1 MSQVELLEAVILKL
15 EGLQRFESLLRSH
28 IPAKYLSGNYL
39 EADLK
44 ELKQKLSE
52 VELATLNL
60 LWNCTT
66 LPENPLDM
74 QDD

>member
-1 MSQVELLEAVILKL
+1 MSQVQLLEQVVLKL

-28 IPAKYLSGNYL
+28 IPTKYLNGNYL

-52 VELATLNL
+52 VELAALNL

-66 LPENPLDM
+66 LPDIKEEL
-74 QDD
+74 

>member
-1 MSQVELLEAVILKL
+1 MSQVQLLEQVILKL

-28 IPAKYLSGNYL
+28 IPAKYLSENFL

-44 ELKQKLSE
+44 ELQRTLSA
-52 VELATLNL
+52 VELAALNL

-66 LPENPLDM
+66 IPEIREEL
-74 QDD
+74 